1 MLREHYRATGLTD
14 RIKSALAAITPEDQP
29 LTTAQLAPLDQ
40 FHTRGILATTELAGA
55 AGLEPGS
62 RVLDLGC
69 GIGGPARYL
78 AATFGCSVTGV
89 DLSPGFIDAATYLT
103 GRCGLSD
110 RVRFHVG
117 DALQLAFETGAFD
130 RAFLLHVAM
139 NIEERAALYAGI
151 RRVLAPGGRLATY
164 DLVSRDG
171 DVVYPVPWARD
182 ASASSLRSETDT
194 RSALERAGFK
204 AVLWRD
210 DTQVALDWFKTIIGA
225 QPQSGP
231 NPGLVMGP
239 DFSLMTGNLARN
251 ASVRP
256 GRSYR
261 GDTADRADRQ
271 RFYRNGHWRPSPAA
285 NAGR

>member
-1 MLREHYRATGLTD
+1 M
-14 RIKSALAAITPEDQP
+14 
-29 LTTAQLAPLDQ
+29 
-40 FHTRGILATTELAGA
+40 
-55 AGLEPGS
+55 
-62 RVLDLGC
+62 
-69 GIGGPARYL
+69 
-78 AATFGCSVTGV
+78 TGV

-210 DTQVALDWFKTIIGA
+210 DTQTALDWFRA
-225 QPQSGP
+225 AMVDPP
-231 NPGLVMGP
+231 PGVLNLGVVMGP
-239 DFSLMTGNLARN
+239 DFPAMARNLARN
-251 ASVRP
+251 IRENRVGVLSAVLTR
-256 GRSYR
+256 
-261 GDTADRADRQ
+261 D
-271 RFYRNGHWRPSPAA
+271 
-285 NAGR
+285 